1 MNPMALKDKV
11 LTFEQDV
18 EITHGLVHGAD
29 DATVETE
36 GGELRTFAKLQKD
49 LEEDLNSAAAITETG
64 QNRQATETALS
75 ETLAAK
81 TETEQARDAAQLSAG
96 IWKTIS
102 AGLQGTTSDEY
113 FSVPSDD
120 SAEYLV
126 LFYNNAGTA
135 EEVNSYPSAAALDAA
150 HQTIADAQ
158 SAQVQM
164 ATQLVRTQ
172 AMIAEHH
179 AFT

>member
-1 MNPMALKDKV
+1 MIPMALKDKV

-18 EITHGLVHGAD
+18 EITHALVHGPG

-49 LEEDLNSAAAITETG
+49 LEADLNSAAAITETG
-64 QNRQATETALS
+64 QNRQATESALS

-81 TETEQARDAAQLSAG
+81 AETELARDAAQLSAG
-96 IWKTIS
+96 IWTTIS
-102 AGLQGTTSDEY
+102 AGIQGTSSGEY
-113 FSVPSDD
+113 FSVPSNDN
-120 SAEYLV
+120 AEYLV
-126 LFYNNAGTA
+126 LFFNNAGTA
-135 EEVNSYPSAAALDAA
+135 EEVEAYPSAAALDAA